1 MKHTPESL
9 NLWDR
14 FFNRYRKE
22 VIRQGKELWYSY
34 QFGYFQSYQ
43 GKIPYHRDF
52 VEYRI
57 IDRVTGS
64 ETIKKE
70 YLN

>member
-1 MKHTPESL
+1 MAQPENL

-14 FFNRYRKE
+14 LFNRYRKE
-22 VIRQGKELWYSY
+22 IIKEGSEQWFSYPSHVTWVTEEMKIKYLRQ
-34 QFGYFQSYQ
+34 
-43 GKIPYHRDF
+43 F
-52 VEYRI
+52 VKYRI